1 MTDVSSLAGFSAE
14 VINSAPTGTEYGLV
28 VRPVGGGSGGS
39 TVVEGQGTPGTPVGG
54 VLTVQGDP
62 AAAPVPVAVATSST
76 GVGAS
81 VAASATVVT
90 LLAANASRKGATI
103 YNDSATEVLSVFL
116 GAGASATQFTV
127 KLAAGA
133 SIGGYYE
140 VPYGYTG
147 VITGIWTAAVGNAR
161 VTELT

>member
-1 MTDVSSLAGFSAE
+1 MTDVSSLAGYSAD
-14 VINSAPTGTEYGLV
+14 VINSAPTGTEFGLV
-28 VRPVGGGSGGS
+28 TRVAGS
-39 TVVEGQGTPGTPVGG
+39 
-54 VLTVQGDP
+54 
-62 AAAPVPVAVATSST
+62 VPVSVPTSST
-76 GVGAS
+76 GTAS
-81 VAASATVVT
+81 SVPASATVVT
-90 LLAANASRKGATI
+90 LLAANAARKGATI

-147 VITGIWTAAVGNAR
+147 IITGIWTAAVGNAR